1 MSIWRDDYDICERI
15 WTNYVTSCLLYP
27 GATPRLIQTKY
38 SGCIWHRQSPVSV
51 VTEILCSAQRN
62 SPPSADWC
70 ENKDNKKQKHIFD
83 RRRTSNWFFLGTWE
97 QLKDAAIT
105 TLSFWYIVIILSLSC
120 CNPAGKPQCWSQ
132 TIHKLPRSAVS
143 HTNRRMGDDRY
154 SRQKQTEIDKSA
166 WGLAQFS
173 GFTAASGVFTHAQ
186 RDRSCDFHSPL
197 TVWMVCSCI
206 ELVTHTCRWPQQ
218 TYCTH
223 DKLLIITVGLCILL
237 LAIICSWGF

>member
-1 MSIWRDDYDICERI
+1 MR
-15 WTNYVTSCLLYP
+15 
-27 GATPRLIQTKY
+27 
-38 SGCIWHRQSPVSV
+38 
-51 VTEILCSAQRN
+51 
-62 SPPSADWC
+62 
-70 ENKDNKKQKHIFD
+70 
-83 RRRTSNWFFLGTWE
+83 
-97 QLKDAAIT
+97 
-105 TLSFWYIVIILSLSC
+105 
-120 CNPAGKPQCWSQ
+120 
-132 TIHKLPRSAVS
+132 
-143 HTNRRMGDDRY
+143 DDRY

-223 DKLLIITVGLCILL
+223 DKLLITTVGLCILL
-237 LAIICSWGF
+237 LAIICIWGFWYYFLEDFCLYSNVGGIEADRKQGERWEWHATKASFQRDCWTHYRQSDTAETEISSFLFHMFFIIDKTWFLHYPKVHPKIQGFYS